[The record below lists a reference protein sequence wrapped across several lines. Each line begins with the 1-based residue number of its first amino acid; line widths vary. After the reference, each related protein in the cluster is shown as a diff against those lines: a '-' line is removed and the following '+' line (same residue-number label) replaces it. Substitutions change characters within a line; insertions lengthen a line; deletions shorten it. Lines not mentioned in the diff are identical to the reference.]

1 MGRDVFVEVNMLR
14 AIATRRYHIATIF
27 ALHWQEFVERYTKWI
42 RPVVFEN
49 VRKILSCRAAV
60 LGCHIYRCCN
70 CGHVELV
77 YHSCKSRFCPTCGK
91 HATDVWC
98 NQVLNNLLD
107 VAYHHL
113 VLTMPWQLRMLILL
127 NREYGLNL
135 LTRSASKAVQQWAED
150 VKGMRMGNNWGVGI
164 MR

>member
-1 MGRDVFVEVNMLR
+1 MNG
-14 AIATRRYHIATIF
+14 
-27 ALHWQEFVERYTKWI
+27 
-42 RPVVFEN
+42 
-49 VRKILSCRAAV
+49 
-60 LGCHIYRCCN
+60 
-70 CGHVELV
+70 
-77 YHSCKSRFCPTCGK
+77 KSRFCPTCGK

-150 VKGMRMGNNWGVGI
+150 VKGMRMANNWGVGI